1 MAAGVGKQLDLEVD
15 PERLEEDWWG
25 VWEKF
30 SEHSGMFAMADLVC
44 DHGAQ
49 SLSSRCRWAPWVQH
63 KCTARVGLQHPCQ
76 KQMDGTASGPVPC
89 S

>member
-30 SEHSGMFAMADLVC
+30 SEHRGMFAMADLVC
-44 DHGAQ
+44 DHGA
-49 SLSSRCRWAPWVQH
+49 
-63 KCTARVGLQHPCQ
+63 
-76 KQMDGTASGPVPC
+76 
-89 S
+89 